1 MATKKQGTAFY
12 EAGSW
17 YHRMKTLQEDGST
30 KYSKKGGFAT
40 AEEAEKSYRKCE
52 EEYARAYRNYHRSGR
67 FWIEG
72 LFSLLAGR
80 NLYTTH

>member
-52 EEYARAYRNYHRSGR
+52 EEYARAYRNYHATASTD
-67 FWIEG
+67 FG
-72 LFSLLAGR
+72 LKDYLVVD
-80 NLYTTH
+80 